1 MRFLKYEFNK
11 KLLNSILCKVTQTK
25 QLWKLKK
32 KKPKTKPDK
41 DTHGH
46 IHTHTQTQEN
56 ISCLTYKTPPKKGN
70 FNPNANLERKS
81 KILNH

>member
-32 KKPKTKPDK
+32 KKKPKTKPDK

-46 IHTHTQTQEN
+46 IHTHTQTH
-56 ISCLTYKTPPKKGN
+56 
-70 FNPNANLERKS
+70 R
-81 KILNH
+81 KILVAWRTKHPQKRVIQP